1 MTNDCFVKRTG
12 RAKHEYATK
21 AEAFKK
27 SQEIQA
33 TGGKYLRP
41 YLCSCG
47 NYHLTSQKR
56 KNQ

>member
-1 MTNDCFVKRTG
+1 MSADCFTRLTG

-33 TGGKYLRP
+33 AGGKYLRP